1 MNSVTNRAIQLVI
14 PRSRPLPMLVVGQ
27 MVSALM
33 ALIYGKL
40 TAVYIPPAEWG
51 DYSLLF
57 AIMTL
62 LHGFF
67 VTPAIQSFKVAFAR
81 FSRAQ
86 TIRFYR
92 RILLLIYLTI
102 LPTVALLAG
111 LYYQNPI
118 FGLVW
123 LAAFGQGMYQ
133 LGNDYLNISG
143 QHRRYVLIQIGY
155 ATSNVLLLF
164 VLVVGLKQQTSVG
177 LWQSLT
183 LLNSL
188 FAVLAY
194 CQLVRAIHT
203 HESLSETAIDW
214 HELTKSF
221 KQYVGPLLSLAFW
234 GWISNY
240 ADRYLLRLY
249 LTDADVGQYVM
260 GYSLGSKLLI
270 LVAPL
275 LTFLSPQVLKL
286 RAAERPSSAANPLL
300 LRYLFRYVVLA
311 GAGCF
316 LFYLN
321 RDWIGNLLLSDR
333 YKPAFLVGPIV
344 AVGYLFLTSIHLLE
358 VKWYAFGQTRLV
370 LFHNVAGAIWTIGL
384 AVILIPLFG
393 ILGAALA
400 TLFGFAGQFLLVIW
414 LFLSEK
420 FNR

>member
-1 MNSVTNRAIQLVI
+1 MSKPLTVLVI
-14 PRSRPLPMLVVGQ
+14 GQ

-33 ALIYGKL
+33 AFIYGKL
-40 TAVYIPPAEWG
+40 TAVYIPPAELG

-57 AIMTL
+57 TTMTL
-62 LHGFF
+62 LHGFL
-67 VTPAIQSFKVAFAR
+67 VTPTIQSFKVAFAR
-81 FSRAQ
+81 FSHRQ

-92 RILLLIYLTI
+92 RILLLIFLTV

-111 LYYQNPI
+111 LYYHNPI
-118 FGLVW
+118 FGLIW

-133 LGNDYLNISG
+133 FGNDYLNVSG
-143 QHRRYVLIQIGY
+143 QYRRYVLIQIGY
-155 ATSNVLLLF
+155 AASNVLILF
-164 VLVVGLKQQTSVG
+164 VLVVLLKQQTSVG

-194 CQLVRAIHT
+194 WQLVRAIHGY
-203 HESLSETAIDW
+203 ESLSETAIDW
-214 HELTKSF
+214 PELTKSF
-221 KQYVGPLLSLAFW
+221 KQYGGPLFSLAFW

-270 LVAPL
+270 LVAPM
-275 LTFLSPQVLKL
+275 LTFLSPQILNL
-286 RAAERPSSAANPLL
+286 RTTQQPSIIANPLL
-300 LRYLFRYVVLA
+300 LRYLGRYVVLA

-316 LFYLN
+316 IFYLN
-321 RDWIGNLLLSDR
+321 RDWVGNLLLSDR

-370 LFHNVAGAIWTIGL
+370 LFHNVAGAIWTMAL

>member
-1 MNSVTNRAIQLVI
+1 
-14 PRSRPLPMLVVGQ
+14 

-33 ALIYGKL
+33 TLIYGKL
-40 TAVYIPPAEWG
+40 TAVYILPAEWG

-57 AIMTL
+57 AAMTL
-62 LHGFF
+62 SHSFL
-67 VTPAIQSFKVAFAR
+67 VTPTIQSFKVAFAR
-81 FSRAQ
+81 FSHRQ
-86 TIRFYR
+86 TIRFYC

-102 LPTVALLAG
+102 LPTVALVAG

-123 LAAFGQGMYQ
+123 LAAFGQGIYQ
-133 LGNDYLNISG
+133 FGNSYLNVSG

-155 ATSNVLLLF
+155 AASNVLIF
-164 VLVVGLKQQTSVG
+164 LVFIVGFRQQTSVG

-188 FAVLAY
+188 FALLAY
-194 CQLVRAIHT
+194 WQLIQAIRT
-203 HESLSETAIDW
+203 HESLSEITVDW
-214 HELTKSF
+214 SELINSF
-221 KQYVGPLLSLAFW
+221 RQYAGPLLSLAFW
-234 GWISNY
+234 GWINNY

-275 LTFLSPQVLKL
+275 LTFLSPQVLEL
-286 RAAERPSSAANPLL
+286 RAAGQPSVTANPLI
-300 LRYLFRYVVLA
+300 LRYLGRYGALA
-311 GAGCF
+311 GTGCL

-321 RDWIGNLLLSDR
+321 HDWIGELLLSDR
-333 YKPAFLVGPIV
+333 YSPAFLVGPIV
-344 AVGYLFLTSIHLLE
+344 AAGYLFLTSIHLLE
-358 VKWYAFGQTRLV
+358 MKWYAFGQTRLV
-370 LFHNVAGAIWTIGL
+370 LFHNVSGAVLTIAL
-384 AVILIPLFG
+384 STLLIPRLG

-420 FNR
+420 FNSQ